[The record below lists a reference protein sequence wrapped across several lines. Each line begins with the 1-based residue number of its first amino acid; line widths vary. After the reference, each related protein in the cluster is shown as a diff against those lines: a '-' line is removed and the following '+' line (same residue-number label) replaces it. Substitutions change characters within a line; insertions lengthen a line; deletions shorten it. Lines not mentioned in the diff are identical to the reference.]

1 MSKQVTP
8 QTLTESAR
16 EFAPLFVNQS
26 KDHWDLICKLIAT
39 ELTQEYQYGIE
50 LNNIRV
56 FILDSNTGINDPV
69 ESIYFPVVAKNTEEG
84 VKEKEAA
91 ISPPEL
97 TMAQLQDTE
106 DVLEKVARG
115 SGSYRVSSSTG
126 EITVYGTS
134 GINTGTFGTTQYIL
148 NLQSN
153 QLKDYYCKF
162 DNIYFT
168 KK

>member
-1 MSKQVTP
+1 MSKQITP

-26 KDHWDLICKLIAT
+26 KHKWDLLCKLIAA

-50 LNNIRV
+50 LDNIRV
-56 FILDSNTGINDPV
+56 FILDSNTGTNDPV
-69 ESIYFPVVAKNTEEG
+69 EAMYFPVIAKNTEEG
-84 VKEKEAA
+84 VKDKEAA
-91 ISPPEL
+91 MSRPEL
-97 TMAQLQDTE
+97 AMAQLQDTE

-126 EITVYGTS
+126 KITVYGTS

-148 NLQSN
+148 KLAIKPIEGV
-153 QLKDYYCKF
+153 LL
-162 DNIYFT
+162 
-168 KK
+168 

>member
-8 QTLTESAR
+8 QNLTESAR

-26 KDHWDLICKLIAT
+26 KDNWDLICKLIAT

-50 LNNIRV
+50 LDNIRV
-56 FILDSNTGINDPV
+56 FVLDSNTGTNDPV
-69 ESIYFPVVAKNTEEG
+69 EAIYFPVIAKNTEEG

-91 ISPPEL
+91 MSRPEL

-106 DVLEKVARG
+106 DILEKVARG

-126 EITVYGTS
+126 KITIYGTC

-148 NLQSN
+148 KLAIKPVEG
-153 QLKDYYCKF
+153 LL
-162 DNIYFT
+162 I
-168 KK
+168 